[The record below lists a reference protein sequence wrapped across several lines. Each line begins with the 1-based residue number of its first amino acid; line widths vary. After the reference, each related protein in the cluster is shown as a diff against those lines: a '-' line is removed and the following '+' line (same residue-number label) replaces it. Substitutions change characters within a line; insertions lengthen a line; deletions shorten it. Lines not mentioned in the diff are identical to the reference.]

1 MDSMAWGQ
9 LKDLL
14 GGLAVVGVF
23 VGVFAWSTYL
33 VFTIYR
39 RKQKNDM
46 QRHMLEKFSSAQDFA
61 EFVQSPAGQKY
72 VTSFTDTVT
81 NPMGSI
87 INSIKIGFVVMFAG
101 VGFLAGSVGSNPFTT
116 RIGFVLSLTGIGFLC
131 AALVSYFL
139 ARRIGWREKE

>member
-1 MDSMAWGQ
+1 MDPLTWGQ
-9 LKDLL
+9 LQDLL
-14 GGLAVVGVF
+14 AGLAVVGVF

-33 VFTIYR
+33 AFTIYR

-46 QRHMLEKFSSAQDFA
+46 QRHMLERFSSAQDFA
-61 EFVQSPAGQKY
+61 TFVQSPAGQKY

-87 INSIKIGFVVMFAG
+87 INSVKIGFVLMCG
-101 VGFLAGSVGSNPFTT
+101 
-116 RIGFVLSLTGIGFLC
+116 GIGFLVSNAGPNSVAFRVGWVSFLVGIGFLL